1 MGFLTLLDIIE
12 IKNDWMKKINITEN
26 FYDIFNKLN
35 NYKSIN
41 ENFNIEKIKENFM
54 SIVSQNISNHNF
66 KSKMFD
72 SDLYLLL

>member
-1 MGFLTLLDIIE
+1 MIDLLQKNHNISNEKSHLIAAYLGCHIIRYDE

-41 ENFNIEKIKENFM
+41 ENFNIEKIRKFCG
-54 SIVSQNISNHNF
+54 IVN
-66 KSKMFD
+66 
-72 SDLYLLL
+72 